1 MTTLE
6 KEHTS
11 VAQRLQQEKWL
22 LIELIY
28 AYCWF
33 EKGILLSKSELAEYS
48 LDQLEFIVQVIENR
62 ESKPIERGVSV

>member
-6 KEHTS
+6 KENIT
-11 VAQRLQQEKWL
+11 VKQRLQHEKWL

-33 EKGILLSKSELAEYS
+33 EKGLLLAKSDLAEYS
-48 LDQLEFIVQVIENR
+48 LDQLEFIVQAIENR
-62 ESKPIERGVSV
+62 ELKNVERGVLT